1 MREADFAPDVT
12 HWENNGMAGRHVP
25 SGNLCHPRHHKR
37 GDRVSGGAEAKRG
50 GFRGYRPFYISKSW
64 YSGGVE
70 DGRDETGEDGAAA
83 DKPGKGIESGQST
96 ARGVFA
102 DKNPK
107 HLALGKN
114 ILQQR
119 VGINGAD
126 KLLRRF
132 HNKRMRHITEWIC
145 ELLRNHL
152 KKDFNSS

>member
-1 MREADFAPDVT
+1 M
-12 HWENNGMAGRHVP
+12 
-25 SGNLCHPRHHKR
+25 
-37 GDRVSGGAEAKRG
+37 
-50 GFRGYRPFYISKSW
+50 
-64 YSGGVE
+64 
-70 DGRDETGEDGAAA
+70 EDGAAA

-152 KKDFNSS
+152 KKDFNSFHSLWTGSPITLKYEPSIPVIAA